1 MGTETDGG
9 GEISGPNKKASHSCS
24 RCRRLK
30 KKCSKDLSTCTNCA
44 KANEPCDYPG
54 RAPRR
59 KRKEIEEAML
69 LGELSNDRTKRV
81 KSGQQPNKSNT
92 KPEIVATDV
101 SQRGGNDIIEPGLR
115 TPQQSLVSASSVAS
129 FLNLLNTLNHT
140 NGSTVNE
147 SNMREENSNMPR
159 PVQRVRSQHG
169 VMSDKVSDSSKDESR
184 AGEGTTAGTGNGI
197 KQERSDAVASHAGL
211 TEHERHRSEST
222 PITASAIQIEA
233 VLSVFKGGRTTPM
246 KMPLNI
252 ERPLYDR
259 FIAAFFKHNHKS
271 YPLMNKIE
279 FLNKVS
285 TIRDFNK
292 LPEEESNAFVFQL
305 HMIMAIGCTTLQR
318 AGMLTSEEEGL
329 SEHFAYLAMKN
340 FCPVMHLQNLETIKC
355 LLLLGIYSFFEPKG
369 VSSWTISGLIMR
381 LCIGFGL
388 NRALTPKKLKTMSV
402 IDVEMRY
409 RAFWAF
415 YSFERLVA
423 TSLGRISCLSD
434 DDISVPPPRALFEEE
449 KDDIEVTNMMISL
462 RRIGGRIYRKVHSV
476 GAARRKLNAEE
487 KKNVIDKLRQE
498 LDELYKLETFKIHS
512 AKQETNNITFHH
524 SDTWLSMRYY
534 QLQIMIYRPS
544 ALIPKPAM
552 DSLTILGDACLKSLK
567 YTYNLYQ
574 KKLLPLNWIT
584 LFRVLTICNTMLYCL
599 CQWSIDIIESKIEIH
614 QCIEVLRHF
623 GAKWVFAAKCAEI
636 FSSIINTILDIS
648 LSNGRVPNMDKLTRE
663 LFGASNE
670 YQEILDE
677 NNVDISWVDSI
688 V

>member
-1 MGTETDGG
+1 MDSGIDSGD
-9 GEISGPNKKASHSCS
+9 ISEKNNKASHSCS

-30 KKCSKDLSTCTNCA
+30 KKCSKDVDSCTNCS
-44 KANEPCDYPG
+44 KANEVCDYPG

-59 KRKEIEEAML
+59 KRKEIEESML
-69 LGELSNDRTKRV
+69 LGELTNDKGANAKRV
-81 KSGQQPNKSNT
+81 RAVGSKQ
-92 KPEIVATDV
+92 ATNDLGNGR
-101 SQRGGNDIIEPGLR
+101 RGTGKDIIEPGLR
-115 TPQQSLVSASSVAS
+115 TSQQSLVSASSVS
-129 FLNLLNTLNHT
+129 TFLNLLNTLNHT

-147 SNMREENSNMPR
+147 SNIREENGN
-159 PVQRVRSQHG
+159 
-169 VMSDKVSDSSKDESR
+169 ESR
-184 AGEGTTAGTGNGI
+184 HAGKKSDDGSEDRSDGKI
-197 KQERSDAVASHAGL
+197 KQERDAVISHGVLA
-211 TEHERHRSEST
+211 EHERHRSEST
-222 PITASAIQIEA
+222 PITASAIQIET
-233 VLSVFKGGRTTPM
+233 VLSVFKGARTTPM
-246 KMPLNI
+246 KLPLNI

-271 YPLMNKIE
+271 YPLMNKVE

-292 LPEEESNAFVFQL
+292 LSDKESNTFIFQL
-305 HMIMAIGCTTLQR
+305 YMIMAIGCTTLQR

-329 SEHFAYLAMKN
+329 SEHFAYMAMKI
-340 FCPVMHLQNLETIKC
+340 FCPVMYLQNLETIKS

-369 VSSWTISGLIMR
+369 VCSWTVSGLIMR

-423 TSLGRISCLSD
+423 TSLGRVSCLSD
-434 DDISVPPPRALFEEE
+434 DDISVPLPRPLFEEE
-449 KDDIEVTNMMISL
+449 KDDIEVTNMMIAL

-476 GAARRKLNAEE
+476 GAARRKLTIEE
-487 KKNVIDKLRQE
+487 KKAVIDGLREE
-498 LDELYKLETFKIHS
+498 LDDLYKIESTKIQN
-512 AKQETNNITFHH
+512 AKKETNNITFHH
-524 SDTWLSMRYY
+524 SDAWISMRYY
-534 QLQIMIYRPS
+534 QLQIMLYRPS
-544 ALIPKPAM
+544 ALVPKPTM
-552 DSLTILGDACLKSLK
+552 DSLTILGDACLRSLK
-567 YTYNLYQ
+567 YTYSLYQ
-574 KKLLPLNWIT
+574 RKLLPLNWIT

-623 GAKWVFAAKCAEI
+623 GAKWVFAAKCADV
-636 FSSIINTILDIS
+636 FSNIINTILDIS

-663 LFGASNE
+663 VFGASNE